1 MNNTKVYMLNSTG
14 RICYPFPWESKSLPT
29 PWKDS
34 THMRVM
40 IPLSERERIKS
51 GKKCHFQ
58 IVRRSK
64 ITEIKT
70 GLPRLNRQAQI
81 AVAG

>member
-1 MNNTKVYMLNSTG
+1 VNAQRVYMLNSTG
-14 RICYPFPWESKSLPT
+14 RICFPFRWESKSLPQ
-29 PWKDS
+29 PWNDA

-40 IPLSERERIKS
+40 IPLSEKEKERS
-51 GKKCHFQ
+51 EKKCHFQ

-70 GLPRLNRQAQI
+70 GLPKLNRQAEG
-81 AVAG
+81 AAA